1 MYSLGHWI
9 GMEVHDLIH
18 DSVLGDS
25 RRAVC
30 RCARH
35 VLGIGHVVK
44 VACGLASVVSTN
56 LI

>member
-1 MYSLGHWI
+1 
-9 GMEVHDLIH
+9 MEVHDLIH